1 MKKGAIFLGLAL
13 VTVLLVW
20 YATPAFA
27 VDFKIHG
34 NFWNRLDVTNNV
46 EAIDPMGS
54 SATGSKN
61 NDFSVSF
68 APGDD
73 YGYINLKSKGFPNVD
88 KDGNPGS
95 YPRGF
100 LGNTDDD
107 SGKNHGDSNNDHF
120 WGESKFRMRFEFSSD
135 DNMAKGVWAFEV
147 GTLYYGQPNG
157 TAGRGKGG
165 GLSGDGV
172 NTETRFLYTD
182 FQNPL

>member
-61 NDFSVSF
+61 NDFSIYYN
-68 APGDD
+68 DRE
-73 YGYINLKSKGFPNVD
+73 YISLKSKGFP
-88 KDGNPGS
+88 KG
-95 YPRGF
+95 RGF

-107 SGKNHGDSNNDHF
+107 SGKDRGDSNNDHF

-147 GTLYYGQPNG
+147 GTLYYGQPDG
-157 TAGRGKGG
+157 SAGRGKGG

-182 FQNPL
+182 FQNPLVSHTSRLRLGL